1 MSGVPVKNHFKS
13 VGVKT
18 FGLIFLWIGLTAWD
32 FSEHSIPLTE
42 ILSGGP
48 SKDGIPAID
57 RPRFVPASK
66 ASRGFLK
73 DEDRIIALMVN
84 GNKKAYPIKIL
95 NWHEIVNDSIGGR
108 RVVVTFCPLCG
119 TGMVFDANAA
129 GRKLDFGVSG
139 LLYQSDVLL
148 YDRQT
153 ESLWSQIKQEAVVG
167 QLIGTRLQLLSSTQ
181 TTWGAWKKQHPD
193 TFVLSVRTGYSRDYD
208 RDPYE
213 DYTTSRDVMF
223 SVGKVNP
230 RYHPKE
236 QVLGVELD
244 GLTKAYP
251 FSELARTKSPFKDKI
266 GNKAV
271 VVTYDSKSRTATIKD
286 ASGKELPSV
295 VGFWFAWYAFHKD
308 TQVYSAPKN

>member
-1 MSGVPVKNHFKS
+1 MNVYLKS
-13 VGVKT
+13 VGIKKL
-18 FGLIFLWIGLTAWD
+18 GLVLLWVGLTAWD
-32 FSEHSIPLTE
+32 FSEHSFPLNE
-42 ILSGGP
+42 IQSGGP

-57 RPRFVPASK
+57 RPRFVS
-66 ASRGFLK
+66 ASRASQNFLK
-73 DEDRIIALMVN
+73 EGDRIIALVVN
-84 GNKKAYPIKIL
+84 GKKKAYPIKIL

-129 GRKLDFGVSG
+129 GKRLDFGVSG

-153 ESLWSQIKQEAVVG
+153 ESLWSQIKQQAVTG
-167 QLIGTRLQLLSSTQ
+167 KLIGTRLQLLPSVQ
-181 TTWGAWKKQHPD
+181 TTWGVWKKQHPD
-193 TFVLSVRTGYSRDYD
+193 TFVLSTRTGYSRDYD

-213 DYTTSRDVMF
+213 DYYTSRAVMF
-223 SVGKVNP
+223 SVGRMNL

-251 FSELARTKSPFKDKI
+251 FTELMQVKSPFKDKI
-266 GNKAV
+266 GKN
-271 VVTYDSKSRTATIKD
+271 VVTVVYDSKSRTATIQD

-308 TQVYSAPKN
+308 TRVYTAPKN

>member
-1 MSGVPVKNHFKS
+1 VKISLK
-13 VGVKT
+13 
-18 FGLIFLWIGLTAWD
+18 FGLVLLWVGLTAWD
-32 FSEHSIPLTE
+32 FSRHSIPLSE

-57 RPRFVPASK
+57 RPRFVPASN
-66 ASRGFLK
+66 ASRTFLK
-73 DEDRIIALMVN
+73 DGDRVIALVIN
-84 GNKKAYPIKIL
+84 GKKKAYPIKIL
-95 NWHEIVNDSIGGR
+95 NWHEIVNDSLGGR

-119 TGMVFDANAA
+119 TGMVFNANAA
-129 GRKLDFGVSG
+129 GRKLNFGVSG
-139 LLYQSDVLL
+139 LLYRSDVLL

-193 TFVLSVRTGYSRDYD
+193 TFVLSTHTGYSRDYD

-213 DYTTSRDVMF
+213 SYYDSRAVMF
-223 SVGKVNP
+223 PVGKINA

-251 FSELARTKSPFKDKI
+251 FSELARVKSPFKDKV
-266 GNKAV
+266 GKKTV
-271 VVTYDSKSRTATIKD
+271 VVTYDSKSRTATIKNI
-286 ASGKELPSV
+286 SGKELPSI
-295 VGFWFAWYAFHKD
+295 VGFWFAWHAFHND
-308 TQVYSAPKN
+308 TQVYTAPKN

>member
-1 MSGVPVKNHFKS
+1 MRVCFKYA
-13 VGVKT
+13 GIKK
-18 FGLIFLWIGLTAWD
+18 FGWVLLWVGLTAWD
-32 FSEHSIPLTE
+32 FSQHSIPLNE

-48 SKDGIPAID
+48 GKDGIPAID
-57 RPRFVPASK
+57 RPRFVPSSK
-66 ASRGFLK
+66 ASRTFLE
-73 DEDRIIALMVN
+73 DGDRIIALVVN
-84 GNKKAYPIKIL
+84 GKKKAYPIKIL
-95 NWHEIVNDSIGGR
+95 NWHEIVNDRIGGR

-129 GRKLDFGVSG
+129 GKRLNFGVSG

-153 ESLWSQIKQEAVVG
+153 ESLWSQIKQEAVTG
-167 QLIGTRLQLLSSTQ
+167 KLIGTRLQLLPSVQ

-193 TFVLSVRTGYSRDYD
+193 TFVLSTKTGYSRDYE

-213 DYTTSRDVMF
+213 DYYTSRAVMF
-223 SVGKVNP
+223 PVGNLNH

-236 QVLGVELD
+236 QVIGVELD

-251 FSELARTKSPFKDKI
+251 FSELARVKSPFKDKI
-266 GNKAV
+266 GKKTVWV
-271 VVTYDSKSRTATIKD
+271 VYDSKSRTATIKD

-308 TQVYSAPKN
+308 TQVYSAQKN

>member
-1 MSGVPVKNHFKS
+1 MKAFPKS
-13 VGVKT
+13 VGAKKW
-18 FGLIFLWIGLTAWD
+18 GLILLWIGLTAWD
-32 FSEHSIPLTE
+32 FSQHSIPLNE

-57 RPRFVPASK
+57 RPRFVSASK
-66 ASRGFLK
+66 ASRTFLK
-73 DEDRIIALMVN
+73 DEDRIIALRVN
-84 GNKKAYPIKIL
+84 GKKKAYPIKIL

-148 YDRQT
+148 YDHQT

-167 QLIGTRLQLLSSTQ
+167 QLIGTRLRLLPSTQ
-181 TTWGAWKKQHPD
+181 TTWGAWEKQHPD
-193 TFVLSVRTGYSRDYD
+193 TFVLSVHTGYSRDYD

-223 SVGKVNP
+223 SVGKVSP
-230 RYHPKE
+230 SYHPKE

-244 GLTKAYP
+244 GFTKAYP
-251 FSELARTKSPFKDKI
+251 FIELARAKSPFQDKI
-266 GNKAV
+266 GKKTV

-295 VGFWFAWYAFHKD
+295 VGFWFAWYVFHKD
-308 TQVYSAPKN
+308 TQVYTASKK

>member
-1 MSGVPVKNHFKS
+1 MCLWSSCIKTKS
-13 VGVKT
+13 VIP
-18 FGLIFLWIGLTAWD
+18 FGLIVLWVGLSAWD
-32 FSEHSIPLTE
+32 FSKHSIPLSE

-48 SKDGIPAID
+48 GKDGIPAID
-57 RPRFVPASK
+57 HPRYVPASR
-66 ASRGFLK
+66 ASQTFLEN
-73 DEDRIIALMVN
+73 EDRIIALVVN
-84 GNKKAYPIKIL
+84 GKKKAYPIKIL

-129 GRKLDFGVSG
+129 GQLLNFGVSG

-153 ESLWSQIKQEAVVG
+153 ESLWSQIKQEAVTGKLV
-167 QLIGTRLQLLSSTQ
+167 GTRLKLLPSTL

-193 TFVLSVRTGYSRDYD
+193 TFVLSTKTGYLRNYE

-213 DYTTSRDVMF
+213 DYYKSRDVMF
-223 SVGKVNP
+223 QVGKLNH

-244 GLTKAYP
+244 GKPKAYP
-251 FSELARTKSPFKDKI
+251 FSELARVKSPFKDKV
-266 GNKAV
+266 GEKTV
-271 VVTYDSKSRTATIKD
+271 HVTYDSKSRTATIKD
-286 ASGKELPSV
+286 ASGTELPSV
-295 VGFWFAWYAFHKD
+295 VGFWFAWVAFHKD
-308 TQVYSAPKN
+308 TQVYSAPKK

>member
-1 MSGVPVKNHFKS
+1 MNVYLKS
-13 VGVKT
+13 VGIKKL
-18 FGLIFLWIGLTAWD
+18 GLVLLWIGLTAWD
-32 FSEHSIPLTE
+32 FSEHSIPLNE
-42 ILSGGP
+42 IQSGGP

-66 ASRGFLK
+66 ASQNFLA
-73 DEDRIIALMVN
+73 EGDRIIALVVN
-84 GNKKAYPIKIL
+84 GKKKAYPIKIL

-129 GRKLDFGVSG
+129 GKRLDFGVSG

-153 ESLWSQIKQEAVVG
+153 ESLWSQIKQEAVTG
-167 QLIGTRLQLLSSTQ
+167 KLIGTRLQLLPSVQ
-181 TTWGAWKKQHPD
+181 TTWGVWKKQHPD
-193 TFVLSVRTGYSRDYD
+193 TFVLSTRTGYSRDYD

-213 DYTTSRDVMF
+213 DYYASREVMF
-223 SVGKVNP
+223 SVGRMNL

-251 FSELARTKSPFKDKI
+251 FTELAQVKSPLKDKI
-266 GNKAV
+266 GKN
-271 VVTYDSKSRTATIKD
+271 VVTVVYDSKSRTATIQD

-308 TQVYSAPKN
+308 TQVYTAPKN

>member
-1 MSGVPVKNHFKS
+1 
-13 VGVKT
+13 
-18 FGLIFLWIGLTAWD
+18 
-32 FSEHSIPLTE
+32 
-42 ILSGGP
+42 
-48 SKDGIPAID
+48 
-57 RPRFVPASK
+57 
-66 ASRGFLK
+66 
-73 DEDRIIALMVN
+73 VN
-84 GNKKAYPIKIL
+84 GKKKAYPIKIL

-129 GRKLDFGVSG
+129 GRQLNFGVSG

-153 ESLWSQIKQEAVVG
+153 ESLWSQIKQEAVTG
-167 QLIGTRLQLLSSTQ
+167 MLTGTRLQLLPSIQ

-193 TFVLSVRTGYSRDYD
+193 TFVLSTHTGYSRDYD
-208 RDPYE
+208 EDPYE
-213 DYTTSRDVMF
+213 DYYASRDVMF
-223 SVGKVNP
+223 AVGKINP

-251 FSELARTKSPFKDKI
+251 FSELARAKSPFKDRI
-266 GNKAV
+266 GKKN
-271 VVTYDSKSRTATIKD
+271 VTVSYDSKSRTATIKD

-295 VGFWFAWYAFHKD
+295 VGFWFAWYVFHKD
-308 TQVYSAPKN
+308 TQVYTAPKN

>member
-1 MSGVPVKNHFKS
+1 MKTCFKS
-13 VGVKT
+13 VGMKKVV
-18 FGLIFLWIGLTAWD
+18 LILLWVGITAWD
-32 FSEHSIPLTE
+32 FSDHSIPLSQ

-57 RPRFVPASK
+57 KPRFITADK
-66 ASRGFLK
+66 ASRTFLK
-73 DEDRIIALMVN
+73 DGDRIIALVVS
-84 GNKKAYPIKIL
+84 GKKKAYPVKIL

-108 RVVVTFCPLCG
+108 HVVVTFCPLCG

-129 GRKLDFGVSG
+129 GRQLNFGVSG

-153 ESLWSQIKQEAVVG
+153 ESLWSQIKQEAVTG
-167 QLIGTRLQLLSSTQ
+167 KLIGTRLQLLPSTQ

-193 TFVLSVRTGYSRDYD
+193 TFVLSTQTGKVRDYE

-213 DYTTSRDVMF
+213 GYYTSRDIIF
-223 SVGKVNP
+223 SVGKLNN
-230 RYHPKE
+230 RFHPKE
-236 QVLGVELD
+236 QVLGIELE
-244 GLTKAYP
+244 GLAKAYP
-251 FSELARTKSPFKDKI
+251 FSQLARVKTPFKDKV
-266 GNKAV
+266 GKKTV
-271 VVTYDSKSRTATIKD
+271 TVTYDSKSRTATIKD

-308 TQVYSAPKN
+308 TQVYTAHKD

>member
-1 MSGVPVKNHFKS
+1 VNTFIKS
-13 VGVKT
+13 VNTRKI
-18 FGLIFLWIGLTAWD
+18 GLILLWMALGAWD
-32 FSEHSIPLTE
+32 FSKHSIPLNQ
-42 ILSGGP
+42 IFSGGP

-57 RPRFVPASK
+57 RPRYVPASK
-66 ASRGFLK
+66 ASNTFL
-73 DEDRIIALMVN
+73 EDGDRVIALVVN
-84 GNKKAYPIKIL
+84 GKKKAYPIKIL

-129 GRKLDFGVSG
+129 GRQLNFGVSG

-153 ESLWSQIKQEAVVG
+153 ESLWSQIKQEAVTG
-167 QLIGTRLQLLSSTQ
+167 MLTGTRLQLLPSTQ
-181 TTWGAWKKQHPD
+181 TTWGAWKKKHPD
-193 TFVLSVRTGYSRDYD
+193 TFVLSTHTGYSRDYEE
-208 RDPYE
+208 DPYE
-213 DYTTSRDVMF
+213 DYYASRDVMF
-223 SVGKVNP
+223 AVGKISP

-251 FSELARTKSPFKDKI
+251 FSELARAKSPFKDKI
-266 GNKAV
+266 GKKTV
-271 VVTYDSKSRTATIKD
+271 TVTYDSKSRTATIRD

-295 VGFWFAWYAFHKD
+295 VGFWFAWYVFHKD
-308 TQVYSAPKN
+308 TQVYTAPKN